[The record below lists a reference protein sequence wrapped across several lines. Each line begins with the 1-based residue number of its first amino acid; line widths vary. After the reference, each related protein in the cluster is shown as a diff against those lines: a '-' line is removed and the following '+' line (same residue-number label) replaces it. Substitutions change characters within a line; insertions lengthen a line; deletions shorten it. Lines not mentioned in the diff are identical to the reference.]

1 MWAFLWIRTESR
13 ELHLGFGAAV
23 LALFRKK
30 YPCLLQLNI
39 PTTPNVYEKWLWIKV
54 VCKLSKSTDTNLTQ
68 WSLTCLTLSL
78 VLKCLNK
85 WQYEVGWKKQ
95 SAFFL
100 ANVDFDRGLLWL
112 LFWPVMILTGCFC
125 CLFMKASCGQVA
137 RGWLQTS
144 CIFQFEQIHFGNLD
158 K

>member
-95 SAFFL
+95 SAFF
-100 ANVDFDRGLLWL
+100 
-112 LFWPVMILTGCFC
+112 WPMLTLTGACFGC
-125 CLFMKASCGQVA
+125 FFGQWWFWQA
-137 RGWLQTS
+137 AFAAYLWRHLAGKWREAGCRHLA
-144 CIFQFEQIHFGNLD
+144 FFYLD
-158 K
+158 KYIW